1 MCWLVHKPAG
11 EVIPEEYILRA
22 WELNNHGGGVVN
34 VRTGEV
40 FRSLDLDELLNVLD
54 ENEEMVFHIRNATS
68 GAIDEKRLH
77 PFNVNNY
84 WLFHNGTI
92 NCLNF
97 SKEESDTEKF
107 ANLLKSL
114 NFNNLTEIDSFIMTM
129 MNSGENRFIFI
140 DDSVHI
146 FNKEIGIQDGNI
158 WYSNDYH
165 LKPPGWKRP
174 I

>member
-34 VRTGEV
+34 VRTDEV

-54 ENEEMVFHIRNATS
+54 ENEAMVFHIRNATS

-84 WLFHNGTI
+84 QYGEENFKWQNQNTENTSLHNRGKTLRYQNGQVIFHR
-92 NCLNF
+92 
-97 SKEESDTEKF
+97 KEAPVCFTWTVM
-107 ANLLKSL
+107 LSL
-114 NFNNLTEIDSFIMTM
+114 GPFIRKLYGSGPRTKRMTAA
-129 MNSGENRFIFI
+129 RI
-140 DDSVHI
+140 
-146 FNKEIGIQDGNI
+146 
-158 WYSNDYH
+158 
-165 LKPPGWKRP
+165 P
-174 I
+174 IHMIVMK